1 MSLVE
6 MALKKMR
13 DAARGGADGAQP
25 AEGAPRAA
33 RSPIVVGE
41 VLERSGTYR
50 VLPPPDPARRYNPDK
65 VVHIDQGALCAA
77 GLLAPEHQQRELTD
91 QYRQVKRPLIA
102 AAIGRGVPKI
112 ERGQA
117 IMMASAM
124 AGEGKTFTAINL
136 ALSISMERDVSVLL
150 VDADVPKPHIS
161 RTFGVAKE
169 IGLLDVLRDEGMDAE
184 SAILPTDRPN
194 LSLLPAGQRS
204 ETATELLA
212 SHRME
217 EVIRRLVDADP
228 NRIVIIDSPP
238 LLLTTESRAL
248 AHSVGQV
255 VIVVR
260 ADVTPQEA
268 VLDAISYIGEGKP
281 ISLVLNQCKQTTPGY
296 YYGYGEA
303 TSA

>member
-13 DAARGGADGAQP
+13 DAARGAGDPLTAREA
-25 AEGAPRAA
+25 APRAA

-41 VLERSGTYR
+41 VRERTGSHR
-50 VLPPPDPARRYNPDK
+50 VLPPPDPTRRYNPDK
-65 VVHIDQGALCAA
+65 VVHIDQNALCAA

-102 AAIGRGVPKI
+102 AAIGRGVPRI

-136 ALSISMERDVSVLL
+136 AMSISMERDVSVLL

-161 RTFGVAKE
+161 RTFGVEKE
-169 IGLLDVLRDEGMDAE
+169 IGLLDVLRDESMDAE
-184 SAILPTDRPN
+184 SAILPTDRSN

-217 EVIRRLVDADP
+217 ETIRRLAEADP

-238 LLLTTESRAL
+238 LLLTSESRAL

-260 ADVTPQEA
+260 ADVTPQQA
-268 VLDAISYIGEGKP
+268 VLDAISYIGEGKS
-281 ISLVLNQCKQTTPGY
+281 ISLVLNQCTQTSHAY